1 MATFCNG
8 LSVCHL
14 VRPFEQGS
22 KTAFGLPE
30 SFQEFESGAVPESAW
45 PDGGICKCARS
56 QGKRCRNG
64 KKRLQ
69 AGRNAQPLHDPSPS
83 CTTWFLVGLSPRPMA
98 RKTIALTTELKETL
112 HAGAKLA
119 PLGPGK
125 QRDGAWPLFAKVCQ
139 FVTSCVLLNKAA
151 RRRLAFPRVS
161 KNLKVA
167 PFQSPPGQMAAFVS
181 LLEAKAKRCRNGK
194 KRLQAGR
201 NAQPLHDPLPACTTL
216 FLAGIEP
223 ATYGS

>member
-1 MATFCNG
+1 MATFCKG

-14 VRPFEQGS
+14 VRPFEQGC
-22 KTAFGLPE
+22 KTAFGLPK

-64 KKRLQ
+64 KNDSQ
-69 AGRNAQPLHDPSPS
+69 AGRNAQPLHDPLPS

-98 RKTIALTTELKETL
+98 HKTIALTTELTEPYML
-112 HAGAKLA
+112 GQSW

-151 RRRLAFPRVS
+151 RRRFGLPKS
-161 KNLKVA
+161 
-167 PFQSPPGQMAAFVS
+167 FQEFESGAVPESAWPDGGICKCARSQG
-181 LLEAKAKRCRNGK
+181 KRCRNGN

-201 NAQPLHDPLPACTTL
+201 NAQPLHDPLPSCTTW
-216 FLAGIEP
+216 FPVGTEP

>member
-1 MATFCNG
+1 MATFCKG

-14 VRPFEQGS
+14 FSKNLKAAPFQSPPGQMAAFVSVLEVKAKDAGTAKNDHKQVETRSHSMIRRRP
-22 KTAFGLPE
+22 
-30 SFQEFESGAVPESAW
+30 
-45 PDGGICKCARS
+45 
-56 QGKRCRNG
+56 
-64 KKRLQ
+64 
-69 AGRNAQPLHDPSPS
+69 AQHCSLR
-83 CTTWFLVGLSPRPMA
+83 GLSPRPMA
-98 RKTIALTTELKETL
+98 HKTIALTTELKGTL

-181 LLEAKAKRCRNGK
+181 VLEAKAKKMPERQKTITSR
-194 KRLQAGR
+194 
-201 NAQPLHDPLPACTTL
+201 
-216 FLAGIEP
+216 
-223 ATYGS
+223 